1 MSFQVANA
9 LVNGGLVIGRPVQ
22 FAYANKRG
30 VIVNRTGVVEYV
42 HENAVC
48 VKDTDGKFKSFT
60 FNKIKPFNHGWDKV
74 TA

>member
-9 LVNGGLVIGRPVQ
+9 LVAGGLVIGSAVR
-22 FAYANKRG
+22 FSYNGK
-30 VIVNRTGVVEYV
+30 NREGVVEYV

-60 FNKIKPFNHGWDKV
+60 FTKILPFNHGWNSV

>member
-9 LVNGGLVIGRPVQ
+9 LVAGGLVIGSAVR
-22 FAYANKRG
+22 FSYNGK
-30 VIVNRTGVVEYV
+30 NREGVVEYV

-48 VKDTDGKFKSFT
+48 VKLNGGGFKSFT